1 MRSMIFLAIVLTFAS
16 SHYVS
21 AWMSNIPDNKY
32 LYELTIPGTH
42 QSYARYGNN
51 AFAAPYAI
59 NQDWT
64 VKKQLE
70 EGIRFFDV
78 RFRPFKKGFTVH
90 HGPVWQKKDGDD
102 VFREFTDFLKKNPR
116 ETLLI
121 SYKDET
127 NGNPLLSPEPGSDD
141 FKSILKSYL
150 NNNRY
155 TPWVY
160 GFSRGEIH
168 NKMPTIGQARGK
180 MVLIDRYNDG
190 GWGIPSSLLA
200 VKDDWK
206 AETTANILDFLSPL
220 PGTNL
225 DDKWLNQ
232 KYQGIKRNMMN
243 ARDSKSELY
252 LSYLSASAAPLGPS
266 NRQIANLVNPKVE
279 SFARM
284 NGWWDR
290 PFGVVIMDFPTSE
303 FIKTLIYCN
312 AGDKWILI
320 GGKWI

>member
-51 AFAAPYAI
+51 AFAAPFAI
-59 NQDWT
+59 CQDWT

-78 RFRPFKKGFTVH
+78 RFRPFRKGFTVH
-90 HGPVWQKKDGDD
+90 HGAIWQKKDGED
-102 VFREFTDFLKKNPR
+102 VFREFTDFLKRNPR

-127 NGNPLLSPEPGSDD
+127 NGNPTISPEPGSDD
-141 FKSILKSYL
+141 FKSILTSHLY
-150 NNNRY
+150 NNRY
-155 TPWVY
+155 TAWVY

-168 NKMPTIGQARGK
+168 NKMPTLGQARGK
-180 MVLIDRYNDG
+180 MVLIDKHNDG
-190 GWGIPSSLLA
+190 GWGITSSLLA
-200 VKDDWK
+200 VKDNWK
-206 AETTANILDFLSPL
+206 ASVKVNWNDILNPEL
-220 PGTNL
+220 NN
-225 DDKWLNQ
+225 KWFQQ
-232 KYQGIKRNMMN
+232 KVNGIKTNMRY
-243 ARDSKSELY
+243 AKHSKSKLY

>member
-90 HGPVWQKKDGDD
+90 HGAIWQKKDGDD

-150 NNNRY
+150 YNNRY
-155 TPWVY
+155 TAWVY

-168 NKMPTIGQARGK
+168 NKMPTLGQARGK
-180 MVLIDRYNDG
+180 MVLIDKHNDG
-190 GWGIPSSLLA
+190 GWGITSSLLA
-200 VKDDWK
+200 VKDNWK
-206 AETTANILDFLSPL
+206 ASVKVNWNDILNPEL
-220 PGTNL
+220 NN
-225 DDKWLNQ
+225 KWFQQ
-232 KYQGIKRNMMN
+232 KVNGIKTNMRY
-243 ARDSKSELY
+243 AKHSKSKLY

-266 NRQIANLVNPKVE
+266 NRQIANLVNPEIK
-279 SFARM
+279 SFIRTSAGRKK
-284 NGWWDR
+284 
-290 PFGVVIMDFPTSE
+290 PFGVVIFDFPTSD
-303 FIKTLIYCN
+303 IIRSLIQIN
-312 AGDKWILI
+312 PGL
-320 GGKWI
+320 